1 MFIMLVHQGIAKS
14 VGDWYYNRAEVKAI
28 DYYNRAEV
36 KAIDC
41 RYPCDKTCHHIM

>member
-1 MFIMLVHQGIAKS
+1 MFIMLVQQGIAKS
-14 VGDWYYNRAEVKAI
+14 VGDWYYS
-28 DYYNRAEV
+28 RAEV